1 MSNFKVQQTVLLQ
14 DTNIPGSPW
23 RVGRV
28 IEIVN
33 YLGTP
38 KYIVDVEDH
47 RGRII
52 YRAALPLDDE
62 RLRGMPSGYPEA
74 YRWDPRRVGIVK
86 RDFVRSEFV
95 WAAVRVRRQYGVNQ
109 SSEVWVSAMYIEK
122 ICPGRHCVLVVGGAD
137 ADSDA
142 DPQAAILSAPSY
154 PGLGE
159 VTVTLWV
166 HRRFVE
172 CDSIASK
179 HVVKDELKAWI
190 KINNVA
196 FMYLNQQAANKAMA
210 QPAAVRLE
218 FEKMLDERKEGRKTS
233 LKTPT

>member
-1 MSNFKVQQTVLLQ
+1 MHNFKVQQTVLLQ

-33 YLGTP
+33 YLGTR

-52 YRAALPLDDE
+52 YRVALPLDDE
-62 RLRGMPSGYPEA
+62 RLRGVPLGYPEA
-74 YRWDPRRVGIVK
+74 YRWDPRQVGIAK

-109 SSEVWVSAMYIEK
+109 SSEVWVPAMYIEK
-122 ICPGRHCVLVVGGAD
+122 VCPGRHCVLVVGGAD

-142 DPQAAILSAPSY
+142 DPQAAIYVCLRNGIY
-154 PGLGE
+154 
-159 VTVTLWV
+159 
-166 HRRFVE
+166 
-172 CDSIASK
+172 
-179 HVVKDELKAWI
+179 
-190 KINNVA
+190 
-196 FMYLNQQAANKAMA
+196 
-210 QPAAVRLE
+210 E
-218 FEKMLDERKEGRKTS
+218 FECAFVSAL
-233 LKTPT
+233 LKSRSNGDPAWFALSPRAHVCPL